1 MIWKFIKIKQWE
13 MELQK
18 KKSRRELKIKGIT
31 IIKMRIKFNNKRN

>member
-1 MIWKFIKIKQWE
+1 MRDGIT
-13 MELQK
+13 K

>member
-1 MIWKFIKIKQWE
+1 MRDGITK
-13 MELQK
+13 K